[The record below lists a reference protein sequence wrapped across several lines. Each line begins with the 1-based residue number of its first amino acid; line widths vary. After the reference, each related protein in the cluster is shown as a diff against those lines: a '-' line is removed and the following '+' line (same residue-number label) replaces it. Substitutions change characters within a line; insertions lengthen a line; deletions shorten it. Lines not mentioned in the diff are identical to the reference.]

1 MFEGVGSHYSPITY
15 IYRLTEQ
22 EEMDIGVNDGQHTDI
37 KFFSLED
44 PTLHKMVKIRIQD
57 MKSKNLL

>member
-1 MFEGVGSHYSPITY
+1 MFEGVWSHYSPITY